1 MFYVDLENE
10 LIVEKNASSNEIE
23 DDGFNPEQALE
34 HKHPMLLN

>member
-23 DDGFNPEQALE
+23 DDGFNPE
-34 HKHPMLLN
+34 